1 MYQRYGKRFLDVL
14 LSLIALI
21 VLSPLF
27 FLIALAIRLDS
38 PGGVI
43 FPRSG

>member
-38 PGGVI
+38 RAG
-43 FPRSG
+43 